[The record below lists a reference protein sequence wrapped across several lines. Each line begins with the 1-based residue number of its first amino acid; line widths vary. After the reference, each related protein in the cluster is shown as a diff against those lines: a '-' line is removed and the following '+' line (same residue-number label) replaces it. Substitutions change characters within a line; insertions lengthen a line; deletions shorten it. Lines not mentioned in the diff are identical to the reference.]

1 MQCRKEIECLK
12 QSLKE
17 SGGNYSS
24 IISHYFNIFI
34 EYIKALQIPG

>member
-24 IISHYFNIFI
+24 IISHYFNFF
-34 EYIKALQIPG
+34 L